1 MAKAM
6 ITIPIE
12 PYWVKLHEYHL
23 EHHADEE
30 FWTWLKREYGIYQ
43 VYIVGNPS
51 AVGEEKGCGL
61 MFGEES
67 EATLFT
73 LKWS

>member
-1 MAKAM
+1 MARAM

-12 PYWVKLHEYHL
+12 PYWAKLHEYHL

-43 VYIVGNPS
+43 VYIVSNPS
-51 AVGEEKGCGL
+51 AVGEE
-61 MFGEES
+61 
-67 EATLFT
+67 
-73 LKWS
+73 